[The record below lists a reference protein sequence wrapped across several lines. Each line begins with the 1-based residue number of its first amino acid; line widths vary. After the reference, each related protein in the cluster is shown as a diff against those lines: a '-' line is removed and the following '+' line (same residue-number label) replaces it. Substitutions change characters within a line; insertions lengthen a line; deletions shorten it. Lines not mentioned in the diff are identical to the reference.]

1 MQWKCKHYFF
11 YFAPISEHNNTKY
24 KCLTFNCP
32 RLKFKTLTSHTNK
45 HTMLV
50 AKVSKGRLHL
60 DMWVSLIVWPDGYI
74 QQWKRLPKLYSLPI
88 TEGTLDRLPKIFKIL
103 PNWWNFDKCG
113 HAALSP
119 KIRIQKCLQDKCVV
133 LRRTVRC
140 DLSKGKQ
147 NRWSLTK
154 NFLKLFSLLPE
165 PSTLSSDV

>member
-103 PNWWNFDKCG
+103 PNWWILTNVVMLHLAQKLGYKNVYKTSVLFWDE
-113 HAALSP
+113 LSDVIYRKGNRTDGLLP
-119 KIRIQKCLQDKCVV
+119 KI
-133 LRRTVRC
+133 
-140 DLSKGKQ
+140 S
-147 NRWSLTK
+147 
-154 NFLKLFSLLPE
+154 
-165 PSTLSSDV
+165 